1 MDTRKAT
8 YKLPPIASQQE
19 RRKKALEDQKKRRAQ
34 RIDSSRQLDLFASL
48 NLGESE
54 DEDEELES
62 AQPHPGSLASYA
74 TMLSQPEP
82 SIPVPNVISTPE
94 LKIPQA
100 STSNTGATPPIEP
113 VKKSKKRKGKKQRNG
128 SKANPKWS
136 DKCMYAEL
144 LEMRPDLPW
153 DSQGNVSDSSHS
165 TLNDGLPS
173 DLEHGWV
180 AVAPIPVGKRCLAVT
195 HQSAGVA
202 GIVPNTTLRSR
213 LLGKSLL
220 RFPSPLPPLTVLDCI
235 LDSNWKQ
242 NGILHVLDVVRWK
255 GQDVSDCEAAFRFW
269 WRDTRLTEMQVG
281 APLSTTFVQEPHNV
295 LSSTDVPSSST
306 EVSAPPKFR
315 YPTTFVPVPFHS
327 DTSLQSLLAQV
338 IPAARAWRSID
349 VSLPPIVS
357 VPTVETA
364 GDGVGEIMEVEAPA
378 PMFPFGFGNPQAFN
392 GSAPLPPPVFGGGSI
407 QVTEGGTAVAQT
419 PSDGLLLYVST
430 ASYEPG
436 TSPLACWVPART
448 LEKRD
453 AEEMNDSVAEH
464 GDEPP
469 LDLFERL
476 VQTRLTR
483 QQQQAHY
490 PGVNGMNPH
499 IEHSM
504 LAELQSRDVTMD
516 S

>member
-1 MDTRKAT
+1 M
-8 YKLPPIASQQE
+8 
-19 RRKKALEDQKKRRAQ
+19 
-34 RIDSSRQLDLFASL
+34 FASL

-202 GIVPNTTLRSR
+202 GIGALSLFIFLLWSKMCPITVPNTTLRSR

-242 NGILHVLDVVRWK
+242 NGVLHVLDVVRWK
-255 GQDVSDCEAAFRFW
+255 GQDVSDCEAAFRYNITVVFLPHLSLTPLIRFW

-281 APLSTTFVQEPHNV
+281 APLSTTFVQEPHNSV
-295 LSSTDVPSSST
+295 LSSTNVPSSST
-306 EVSAPPKFR
+306 EVSAPPKLR
-315 YPTTFVPVPFHS
+315 YPTTFVPVPFHA

-338 IPAARAWRSID
+338 IPAARAWRSIN

-364 GDGVGEIMEVEAPA
+364 GDGVGEIMEVEASA
-378 PMFPFGFGNPQAFN
+378 PTFPFGFGNPQAFN

-407 QVTEGGTAVAQT
+407 QVTEGGTTVAQT

-469 LDLFERL
+469 LDLFERRVSYL
-476 VQTRLTR
+476 PPYLDAVSL
-483 QQQQAHY
+483 
-490 PGVNGMNPH
+490 N
-499 IEHSM
+499 
-504 LAELQSRDVTMD
+504 
-516 S
+516 